1 MTIHPRRLR
10 GVAIATVAAAAAL
23 VLPAAAPARDR
34 LGACGPD
41 ADLLAFSDAL
51 NKTTFD
57 GFGVGGLSA
66 LALRGGG
73 RARALVDNQGATAA
87 RFYDIDLDA
96 HGDLAPAVRA
106 VTTLHRADGT
116 PYTGQD
122 FDGEGLVSL
131 PDGSILASS
140 ETEPAIRRFSRD
152 GTELAPLEVPD
163 RFRVAPA
170 GEATGNLTLE
180 GLGLSPG
187 GRDLWAAMEGPLAP
201 DGTTAD
207 GRSRLRF
214 LHYVRH
220 GDSFALAGQI
230 AYLADPLL
238 GVSEVQV
245 TTAGDLLVLERG
257 FQAGVGNTV
266 RVYRA
271 SVRDAADVTDAG
283 SLAAPGVGFVPKALL
298 VDVGQCPT
306 AGATNP
312 GTQANPLLD
321 NIEGMAIG
329 HGAGGGRRELFLISD
344 DNFGAGQVTRVYELA
359 VDVGR

>member
-1 MTIHPRRLR
+1 MANHPRKRR
-10 GVAIATVAAAAAL
+10 GVAIATVAAAAVL
-23 VLPAAAPARDR
+23 VLPAAAPARDT

-51 NKTTFD
+51 DKTTFD

-87 RFYDIDLDA
+87 RFYDLDLDA

-106 VTTLHRADGT
+106 VTTLHRPDGA

-152 GTELAPLEVPD
+152 GTELGALEVPD

-170 GEATGNLTLE
+170 GEATSNLTLE
-180 GLGLSPG
+180 GLGLGPG
-187 GRDLWAAMEGPLAP
+187 GHDLWAAMEGPLAP

-245 TTAGDLLVLERG
+245 TAAGDLLVLERG

-329 HGAGGGRRELFLISD
+329 HGAGGGRRELLLISD

>member
-10 GVAIATVAAAAAL
+10 GVAIATVAAAAVL
-23 VLPAAAPARDR
+23 VLPAASPARDT

-73 RARALVDNQGATAA
+73 HARALVDNQGATAA

-152 GTELAPLEVPD
+152 GTELGPLEVPD

-207 GRSRLRF
+207 GRSRLRPR
-214 LHYVRH
+214 HVR
-220 GDSFALAGQI
+220 
-230 AYLADPLL
+230 P
-238 GVSEVQV
+238 E
-245 TTAGDLLVLERG
+245 
-257 FQAGVGNTV
+257 
-266 RVYRA
+266 
-271 SVRDAADVTDAG
+271 G
-283 SLAAPGVGFVPKALL
+283 SARRRRPVP
-298 VDVGQCPT
+298 
-306 AGATNP
+306 
-312 GTQANPLLD
+312 
-321 NIEGMAIG
+321 
-329 HGAGGGRRELFLISD
+329 GGRRHEP
-344 DNFGAGQVTRVYELA
+344 GHAGRSAARQPRGDGDRPRRRRWAARA
-359 VDVGR
+359 VPDLRRQLRGGPGHPRL

>member
-1 MTIHPRRLR
+1 MTIHPRKLR
-10 GVAIATVAAAAAL
+10 GVAIATVAAAAVL
-23 VLPAAAPARDR
+23 VLPAAAPARDT

-73 RARALVDNQGATAA
+73 HARALVDNQGATAA

-131 PDGSILASS
+131 PDGSLLASS

-152 GTELAPLEVPD
+152 GVELDSLEVPD

-170 GEATGNLTLE
+170 GQATSNLTLE
-180 GLGLSPG
+180 GLGLSRDG
-187 GRDLWAAMEGPLAP
+187 HDLWAAMEGPLAP
-201 DGTTAD
+201 DGTAAD
-207 GRSRLRF
+207 GRARLRF
-214 LHYVRH
+214 LHYERSRD
-220 GDSFALAGQI
+220 GFALVGQV
-230 AYLADPLL
+230 AYLADSLL
-238 GVSEVQV
+238 GASEVQV
-245 TTAGDLLVLERG
+245 VDGGELLVLERG

-271 SVRDAADVTDAG
+271 SVAGAADVTGVA
-283 SLAAPGVGFVPKALL
+283 SLAGPGVTFVPKTLL
-298 VDVGQCPT
+298 VDVGECPT

-312 GTQANPLLD
+312 GTQRNPLLD
-321 NIEGMAIG
+321 NIEGMAIA
-329 HGAGGGRRELFLISD
+329 HGAGGGRRELYLISD

-359 VDVGR
+359 ADVRG

>member
-1 MTIHPRRLR
+1 MSRVLQA
-10 GVAIATVAAAAAL
+10 AIVAAAL
-23 VLPAAAPARDR
+23 VLALPAVSGANAT
-34 LGACGPD
+34 LGACGPG
-41 ADLLAFSDAL
+41 ADLVAFSDTL

-57 GFGVGGLSA
+57 GTALGGLSA
-66 LALRGGG
+66 LALRGGEH
-73 RARALVDNQGATAA
+73 ARALVDNQGATNA
-87 RFYDIDLDA
+87 RFYDLDLDA
-96 HGDLAPAVRA
+96 HGDLAPSVQA
-106 VTTLHRADGT
+106 VTTLRRPDGT

-140 ETEPAIRRFSRD
+140 ETEPAIRHFSRD
-152 GTELAPLEVPD
+152 GVELGALEVPD

-170 GEATGNLTLE
+170 GEATTNLTLE
-180 GLGLSPG
+180 GLGLSPDG
-187 GRDLWAAMEGPLAP
+187 HDLWAAMEGPLAP
-201 DGTTAD
+201 DGATAD

-214 LHYVRH
+214 LHYERS
-220 GDSFALAGQI
+220 GDGFALVGQV

-245 TTAGDLLVLERG
+245 VDGGELLVLERG
-257 FQAGVGNTV
+257 FQAGAGNTV

-271 SVRDAADVTDAG
+271 SVASAADVTDVA
-283 SLAAPGVGFVPKALL
+283 SLADPAVGFVPKTLL

-312 GTQANPLLD
+312 GTQQNPLLD

-329 HGAGGGRRELFLISD
+329 HGAGGGRRQLFLISD

-359 VDVGR
+359 ADVRG